1 MHFLKSLLSLWDLLE
16 LELCWGP
23 WETFSHVALLVITGV
38 SWGRRLPREQP
49 RDTINGL
56 IAHLG
61 ASDAFLGISVLS
73 RLPLA

>member
-1 MHFLKSLLSLWDLLE
+1 MDDLLGFE
-16 LELCWGP
+16 PCCGA

-38 SWGRRLPREQP
+38 FWVRRAGEQLG
-49 RDTINGL
+49 DTINGL

-73 RLPLA
+73 QLPLA